1 MSDSKYKILL
11 VDDEVDLCKV
21 AAWDFEDAGYNV
33 TKAHGGN
40 EAFSILKEKKI
51 DFLVSDIKMPDGDGI
66 ELIRNIQSHQI
77 SLKGIFLMTGF
88 TSYPEK
94 SLKDLGMTQ
103 LFNKPIDID
112 EIVKVIKKLE
122 K

>member
-77 SLKGIFLMTGF
+77 RLKGIFLMTGF

-112 EIVKVIKKLE
+112 EKVKVIKKLE